1 MLKKISKKINIFL
14 TFDQKLRI
22 SVLIFLHIVSSFLE
36 IISIGVIPILVLA
49 LIKPEKI
56 ILLAKNSIFENFLSF
71 IALQDFILYGSY
83 LIIFVFLFKNI
94 FLSFLMYFEISF
106 FSSLRKSVSFR
117 LFEKYIGQD
126 YLFHTHNNPS
136 KLIRNISQ
144 EIDFAAGYIEG
155 IMTIIKESLIVI
167 SIIILLLFINIWMT
181 LAITIS
187 LASVVIVFYILLKE
201 RIRKKGLLSQTMRS
215 EIIKLVNHTIGSIKD
230 IKILQKENYF
240 TKIFQGYFGKHEKLK
255 IYKTM
260 VSQLPQRILEFVIIV
275 LIVSFIMFFKDSFS
289 SIEEFISVLT
299 LFVIS
304 AIRLYPSFSRINA
317 NLIVVKDLFVS
328 FDLIRND
335 LMLKEN
341 FSSEM
346 VSHVPKFTKSIIFDN
361 VYFNFGDKKILKG
374 VSFEILKGQFVALV
388 GKSGSGKSTIIDL
401 IMGLL
406 IANKGKIKI
415 DEMGLD
421 LEKFDYKKLFG
432 YVPQD
437 IYLLDDSIKRNI
449 ALGIDDKDIDHSRL
463 NDVINLSQLD
473 KFIKKEGND
482 INSIVGN
489 RGIKISG
496 GELQRIGIA
505 RALYNNPEIII
516 LDEATANLDHD
527 TALSFL
533 DSLNSIKK
541 EKTIIFAT
549 HQPELIKKC
558 DKVYYINEG
567 VVLEKD
573 KI

>member
-1 MLKKISKKINIFL
+1 MKKKFDIFL
-14 TFDQKLRI
+14 TFDQKLKI
-22 SVLIFLHIVSSFLE
+22 SGLIFLHIVSSFLE

-49 LIKPEKI
+49 LINPEKI
-56 ILLAKNSIFENFLSF
+56 ILLAKNSIFEDFISF
-71 IALQDFILYGSY
+71 IALQDFLLYGSC

-106 FSSLRKSVSFR
+106 FSSLRKSISFR
-117 LFEKYIGQD
+117 LFEKYIRQD
-126 YLFHTHNNPS
+126 YLFHTRNNPS

-144 EIDFAAGYIEG
+144 EVNFAAGYIEG
-155 IMTIIKESLIVI
+155 IMNLIKESLIVI
-167 SIIILLLFINIWMT
+167 SIITLLLFANILMT
-181 LAITIS
+181 LVITIA
-187 LASVVIVFYILLKE
+187 LVSVVIIFYILLKE
-201 RIRKKGLLSQTMRS
+201 RIRKKGLLGLTIRS
-215 EIIKLVNHTIGSIKD
+215 EIIKLVNHSIGSIKD

-240 TKIFQGYFGKHEKLK
+240 SKIFQEFYGKHEKLK

-260 VSQLPQRILEFVIIV
+260 ISQLPQRILEFVIIL
-275 LIVSFIMFFKDSFS
+275 LIVSFILFFKNSFS
-289 SIEEFISVLT
+289 STEEFIGILT

-341 FSSEM
+341 FNSEM
-346 VSHVPKFTKSIIFDN
+346 VNQVPKFSKSIILDN
-361 VYFNFGDKKILKG
+361 VYFNFGDKKILRG
-374 VSFEILKGQFVALV
+374 VSFEIFKGQFVALV

-406 IANKGKIKI
+406 TANKGKIKI
-415 DEMGLD
+415 DEIELN
-421 LEKFDYKKLFG
+421 LEKFNYKKLFG

-449 ALGIDDKDIDHSRL
+449 ALGVDDKDIDYNRL
-463 NDVINLSQLD
+463 NDAINLSQLD
-473 KFIKKEGND
+473 KFLKKEGND
-482 INSIVGN
+482 INSMVGN

-496 GELQRIGIA
+496 GELQRVGIA
-505 RALYNNPEIII
+505 RALYSDPEIII

-527 TALSFL
+527 TAISFL
-533 DSLNSIKK
+533 DSLNSFKK

-549 HQPELIKKC
+549 HQPQLIKKC
-558 DKVYYINEG
+558 DKVYYVNEG
-567 VVLEKD
+567 DVSEKD